1 MRLHRSTVAVAATV
15 LSLAGGTGVA
25 WACTGGPGDPG
36 KWTTTGT
43 TDRFDDRNQRHHD
56 DRHDRRGPSRDTPR
70 PQDPAQPASRAAQ
83 LISSGSISNVTPFR
97 WNVSGSPT
105 RSRLGRKPAGPRP
118 SPAGRAVLSR

>member
-25 WACTGGPGDPG
+25 WACTGGPRRSGQVD
-36 KWTTTGT
+36 
-43 TDRFDDRNQRHHD
+43 DDRHHNHRFDDHDRRHHD

-83 LISSGSISNVTPFR
+83 LIPSGSISNVTPFR

-105 RSRLGRKPAGPRP
+105 RSRLGRE
-118 SPAGRAVLSR
+118 SC